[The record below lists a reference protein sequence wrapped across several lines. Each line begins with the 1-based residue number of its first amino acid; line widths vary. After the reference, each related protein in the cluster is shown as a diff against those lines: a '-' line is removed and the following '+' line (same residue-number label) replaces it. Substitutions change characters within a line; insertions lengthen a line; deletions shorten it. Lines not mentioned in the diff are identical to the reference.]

1 MPEGGEVAIDA
12 QPDPQGFQGE
22 AGVVGDGGAEFGLV
36 AAVERHAA
44 IDGRPGGDFAGG
56 LVAADKLS
64 DPLGTGG
71 VFASGFCESPS
82 GLEVGKH
89 PGSQVE

>member
-12 QPDPQGFQGE
+12 QPDPQGLQGE

-71 VFASGFCESPS
+71 VFASEFCESPS